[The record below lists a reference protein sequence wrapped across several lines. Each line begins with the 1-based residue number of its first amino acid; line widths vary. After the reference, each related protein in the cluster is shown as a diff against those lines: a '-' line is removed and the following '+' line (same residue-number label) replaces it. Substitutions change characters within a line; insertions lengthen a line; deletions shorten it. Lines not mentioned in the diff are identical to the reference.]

1 MPPHKRAPKPPEPLI
16 LWWMPI
22 AALLAPLIYAAWKG
36 ASASDGGFEEALMT
50 LVWPGV
56 LLYAG
61 TLAVL
66 WGGWK
71 IDLE

>member
-1 MPPHKRAPKPPEPLI
+1 VAEQKTKPKEPLI
-16 LWWMPI
+16 LWWMPLV
-22 AALLAPLIYAAWKG
+22 ALLTPIVWAAWKG
-36 ASASDGGFEEALMT
+36 ASADSGALGEAAFA